1 MIRFLLARPI
11 AVLMTFL
18 ALVIIG
24 AVTFGTLPISLLP
37 NIPIPEI
44 TIQVTGDNTAARE
57 LENTVVT
64 PIRQQLLQVGKLRD
78 ITSETRDGKAIIR
91 LKFDY
96 GTDTDLA
103 FIEVNEKIDAS
114 MSRLP
119 RGFARPQV
127 IKASATDIPVFYLN
141 LSLKNDTPY
150 SPTDEVTFIDLS
162 EFAQNIVKRRIEQLP
177 EVAMADIT
185 GFVQQYI
192 KIVPDMNFLEAS
204 NLQLSDIENV
214 LTANNIEPGSM
225 VVRDGYYEYN
235 IKFSSVLRSIDDVR
249 NIYFRKGDRLLQL
262 KDFATVTLT
271 KKPET
276 GLSMVNGKRCI
287 TLAIIKQADETMEQ
301 LKKSL
306 QATLNDLEK
315 SYPDVT
321 FSINRNQTELL
332 DYTIDNLKQNLFLGF
347 LLVFGVAIFFLGDA
361 KSPIIIGLSMFSALI
376 ISFLFFYFFGKSL
389 NIISLSGMILAIG
402 MMIDSAIIVT
412 DIIAQHR
419 ENGESLLEAC
429 VKGTNEVI
437 TPILSSTFTTIAVFL
452 PLIFLSGISGA
463 IFLDQAFAVSVG
475 LLVSYFTGIILLPV
489 LYHIFYSK
497 KWFGKAT
504 LLQKVQAAIDKRLFA
519 WYDRG
524 ISFIFKH
531 KKSVM
536 VTAGLTIPLCV
547 VLFYFVPKSN
557 MPYLEYNE
565 VEVKVEWNENIHT
578 QENKQRTD
586 ELLKSLTD
594 YTIETAT
601 YIGTKQYLLEKEN
614 NLTTTEAEVYIKAK
628 NPKEIDKITEQ
639 LSQWAQQKY
648 PKATLSFAP
657 PKNVFEKIF
666 DTDEPEVIVQLQPK
680 NKYQNLTEQAIEA
693 VQKQVAQL
701 TGISA
706 NRIPF
711 DEQLVISI
719 DKEQLIRYRV
729 DYGEVQRCLK
739 TAFKS
744 NEITTLRSY
753 QQYLPITLSGNNLT
767 INEVLQNTMVTTSLQ
782 DAQKQYLKV
791 PLSAFVSTTKSTD
804 LKTIVSGKNGQY
816 IPLVYPTAEKP
827 TALINTV
834 ETNFKNNLDWEAQFA
849 GAFFSSEKMLSELV
863 VVLLISVLL
872 MYFILAAQFESF
884 VQPLIVLAELPID
897 IAAALLLFYLT
908 GHTLNLM
915 SAIGI
920 VVSCGII
927 INDSILKIDMINELR
942 KAGTPLLEAIHQAG
956 EKRLRSI
963 MMTTLT
969 TVLAMVPLLF
979 SFDMGSELQKPL
991 AVAMIGTMLIGTAVS
1006 LFVIPLVYWWVYKGK
1021 KVK

>member
-24 AVTFGTLPISLLP
+24 AVTFSRLPVSLLP

-44 TIQVTGDNTAARE
+44 TIQITGEHTAARE

-78 ITSETRDGKAIIR
+78 ITSETRDGRAIIR

-119 RGFARPQV
+119 RGLSRPQV

-141 LSLKNDTPY
+141 LSLKNDEAY
-150 SPTDEVTFIDLS
+150 RDSDEGKFIELS
-162 EFAQNIVKRRIEQLP
+162 ELAQHIVKRRIEQLP
-177 EVAMADIT
+177 EVAMADVT

-192 KIVPDMNFLEAS
+192 RIVPDMNFLEAS

-214 LTANNIEPGSM
+214 LATNNIEPGSM

-235 IKFSSVLRSIDDVR
+235 IKFSSVLRSIEDVR

-262 KDFATVTLT
+262 KDFATVTLS
-271 KKPET
+271 KKPEM
-276 GLSMVNGKRCI
+276 GLSMVNGKRCV

-306 QATLNDLEK
+306 EGVLGNLEE
-315 SYPDVT
+315 SYPEVE

-361 KSPIIIGLSMFSALI
+361 KSPIIIGISMFSSLI

-489 LYHIFYSK
+489 LYHIFYRRKFFSK
-497 KWFGKAT
+497 VS
-504 LLQKVQAAIDKRLFA
+504 LLEKVQGAIDKRLFA
-519 WYDRG
+519 GYDKG
-524 ISFIFKH
+524 ISFVFRH
-531 KKSVM
+531 KKGVM
-536 VTAGLTIPLCV
+536 IAAGLTIPLCV
-547 VLFYFVPKSN
+547 VLFYFVPKAN

-578 QENKQRTD
+578 QENKHRTD
-586 ELLKSLTD
+586 ELLKSLKD
-594 YTIETAT
+594 YTIESAT
-601 YIGTKQYLLEKEN
+601 YVGTKQYLLEKEN
-614 NLTTTEAEVYIKAK
+614 NLTTTEGEVYIKAK
-628 NPKEIDKITEQ
+628 SAKEIEKITAQ
-639 LSQWAQQKY
+639 LRQWAQEKY

-657 PKNVFEKIF
+657 PKNIFEKIF
-666 DTDEPEVIVQLQPK
+666 DTDEPEIIVQLQAK
-680 NKYQNLTEQAIEA
+680 NKYKPLTEQDVQA
-693 VQKQVAQL
+693 VQRQVNQL
-701 TGISA
+701 THLKA
-706 NRIPF
+706 NTIPF
-711 DEQLVISI
+711 DEQLVITI
-719 DKEQLIRYRV
+719 NKEQLIRYKV
-729 DYGEVQRCLK
+729 DYSEVQRTLK
-739 TAFKS
+739 TAFKN
-744 NEITTLRSY
+744 NEIATLRSY
-753 QQYLPITLSGNNLT
+753 QQYLPISLAGNSLT
-767 INEVLQNTMVTTSLQ
+767 INEVLQTTMVTTALQ
-782 DAQKQYLKV
+782 DEQKQYLKV
-791 PLSAFVSTTKSTD
+791 PLSAFVSTAKSTD

-816 IPLVYPTAEKP
+816 IPLIYPDTDAPAE
-827 TALINTV
+827 LVNTI
-834 ETNFKNNLDWEAQFA
+834 ETSFKNNTDWEVQFA

-1021 KVK
+1021 K

>member
-1 MIRFLLARPI
+1 MIRFLLDRPI

-119 RGFARPQV
+119 RGLARPQV

-141 LSLKNDTPY
+141 LSLKNDPPC

-276 GLSMVNGKRCI
+276 GLSMVNGKRCV

-306 QATLNDLEK
+306 TTTLNDLEK

-361 KSPIIIGLSMFSALI
+361 KSPIIIGVSMFSALI

-389 NIISLSGMILAIG
+389 NIISL
-402 MMIDSAIIVT
+402 V
-412 DIIAQHR
+412 
-419 ENGESLLEAC
+419 
-429 VKGTNEVI
+429 
-437 TPILSSTFTTIAVFL
+437 
-452 PLIFLSGISGA
+452 
-463 IFLDQAFAVSVG
+463 
-475 LLVSYFTGIILLPV
+475 
-489 LYHIFYSK
+489 
-497 KWFGKAT
+497 
-504 LLQKVQAAIDKRLFA
+504 
-519 WYDRG
+519 
-524 ISFIFKH
+524 
-531 KKSVM
+531 
-536 VTAGLTIPLCV
+536 
-547 VLFYFVPKSN
+547 
-557 MPYLEYNE
+557 
-565 VEVKVEWNENIHT
+565 
-578 QENKQRTD
+578 
-586 ELLKSLTD
+586 
-594 YTIETAT
+594 
-601 YIGTKQYLLEKEN
+601 
-614 NLTTTEAEVYIKAK
+614 
-628 NPKEIDKITEQ
+628 
-639 LSQWAQQKY
+639 
-648 PKATLSFAP
+648 
-657 PKNVFEKIF
+657 
-666 DTDEPEVIVQLQPK
+666 
-680 NKYQNLTEQAIEA
+680 
-693 VQKQVAQL
+693 
-701 TGISA
+701 
-706 NRIPF
+706 
-711 DEQLVISI
+711 
-719 DKEQLIRYRV
+719 
-729 DYGEVQRCLK
+729 
-739 TAFKS
+739 
-744 NEITTLRSY
+744 
-753 QQYLPITLSGNNLT
+753 
-767 INEVLQNTMVTTSLQ
+767 
-782 DAQKQYLKV
+782 
-791 PLSAFVSTTKSTD
+791 
-804 LKTIVSGKNGQY
+804 
-816 IPLVYPTAEKP
+816 
-827 TALINTV
+827 
-834 ETNFKNNLDWEAQFA
+834 
-849 GAFFSSEKMLSELV
+849 
-863 VVLLISVLL
+863 
-872 MYFILAAQFESF
+872 
-884 VQPLIVLAELPID
+884 
-897 IAAALLLFYLT
+897 
-908 GHTLNLM
+908 
-915 SAIGI
+915 
-920 VVSCGII
+920 
-927 INDSILKIDMINELR
+927 
-942 KAGTPLLEAIHQAG
+942 
-956 EKRLRSI
+956 
-963 MMTTLT
+963 
-969 TVLAMVPLLF
+969 
-979 SFDMGSELQKPL
+979 
-991 AVAMIGTMLIGTAVS
+991 
-1006 LFVIPLVYWWVYKGK
+1006 
-1021 KVK
+1021 

>member
-1 MIRFLLARPI
+1 
-11 AVLMTFL
+11 
-18 ALVIIG
+18 
-24 AVTFGTLPISLLP
+24 
-37 NIPIPEI
+37 
-44 TIQVTGDNTAARE
+44 
-57 LENTVVT
+57 
-64 PIRQQLLQVGKLRD
+64 
-78 ITSETRDGKAIIR
+78 
-91 LKFDY
+91 
-96 GTDTDLA
+96 
-103 FIEVNEKIDAS
+103 
-114 MSRLP
+114 
-119 RGFARPQV
+119 
-127 IKASATDIPVFYLN
+127 
-141 LSLKNDTPY
+141 
-150 SPTDEVTFIDLS
+150 
-162 EFAQNIVKRRIEQLP
+162 
-177 EVAMADIT
+177 
-185 GFVQQYI
+185 
-192 KIVPDMNFLEAS
+192 
-204 NLQLSDIENV
+204 
-214 LTANNIEPGSM
+214 
-225 VVRDGYYEYN
+225 
-235 IKFSSVLRSIDDVR
+235 
-249 NIYFRKGDRLLQL
+249 
-262 KDFATVTLT
+262 
-271 KKPET
+271 
-276 GLSMVNGKRCI
+276 
-287 TLAIIKQADETMEQ
+287 
-301 LKKSL
+301 
-306 QATLNDLEK
+306 
-315 SYPDVT
+315 
-321 FSINRNQTELL
+321 
-332 DYTIDNLKQNLFLGF
+332 
-347 LLVFGVAIFFLGDA
+347 
-361 KSPIIIGLSMFSALI
+361 
-376 ISFLFFYFFGKSL
+376 
-389 NIISLSGMILAIG
+389 
-402 MMIDSAIIVT
+402 
-412 DIIAQHR
+412 
-419 ENGESLLEAC
+419 
-429 VKGTNEVI
+429 
-437 TPILSSTFTTIAVFL
+437 
-452 PLIFLSGISGA
+452 
-463 IFLDQAFAVSVG
+463 
-475 LLVSYFTGIILLPV
+475 
-489 LYHIFYSK
+489 
-497 KWFGKAT
+497 
-504 LLQKVQAAIDKRLFA
+504 
-519 WYDRG
+519 
-524 ISFIFKH
+524 
-531 KKSVM
+531 M

-639 LSQWAQQKY
+639 LRQWAQQKY

-706 NRIPF
+706 NQIPF

-834 ETNFKNNLDWEAQFA
+834 ETNFRNNPDWEAQFA

-1021 KVK
+1021 R